1 MDADII
7 IEILS
12 TIFPKVG
19 ENDSLLM
26 KMLKYGL
33 RFFVILLMLI
43 VLGFIIW
50 MMIANFL

>member
-12 TIFPKVG
+12 MIFPKVKS
-19 ENDSLLM
+19 NDSLLM
-26 KMLKYGL
+26 KTLKYSL